1 MQKIKYITQSYFY
14 IPIDVRLNSTHYL
27 IIKIYNKTELQ
38 KIAINHSVDID
49 YKDFLKIYREYTK
62 EPYSFLTIHTT
73 LPASDLL
80 KFRENLL
87 GSDKND
93 SN

>member
-14 IPIDVRLNSTHYL
+14 VPIDVRLNSTHYL

-38 KIAINHSVDID
+38 NIAINHSVDID

-62 EPYSFLTIHTT
+62 EPYFFLTIHTT